1 MSESVP
7 RELIAEVKAFI
18 VENLEYETG
27 ENVFERRNLLGDV
40 FGFAAAPVFT
50 IPSEFGLKELMSKRE
65 QSFSDELNALV
76 RKSGRK
82 PSDVYNRAQINRQ
95 LYSRICNDPKYRPKK
110 ITALALAIA
119 LELTLEQTKAFIAR
133 AGYALTRSSVTDL
146 VVEFFINRKIYD
158 VIQINAVLDELDEP
172 ILGSVAREDLRH
184 V

>member
-7 RELIAEVKAFI
+7 RELIAEIKSFI

-27 ENVFERRNLLGDV
+27 KNFFEPRDFFGAAGLGV
-40 FGFAAAPVFT
+40 AAAFA
-50 IPSEFGLKELMSKRE
+50 IPNEFRLKDLISKRE
-65 QSFSDELNALV
+65 RSFSDELNALV

-95 LYSRICNDPKYRPKK
+95 LYSKITGDPNYRPKK
-110 ITALALAIA
+110 LTVLSLAVA

-158 VIQINAVLDELDEP
+158 VMMINAALDELNEP
-172 ILGSVAREDLRH
+172 LLGSAVREDKRD